1 LPEPILPEATLQEPT
16 LPQDT
21 ITNMPIK
28 TVSKKKA
35 TLRIKQPKI
44 TVE

>member
-1 LPEPILPEATLQEPT
+1 LLEPTLPEAT